1 LQHGSGSVELTVV
14 ADFVA
19 RGIEDAGVVPAQ
31 QMLTAVI
38 PSSGSIA
45 ARPLARHTVRSAER
59 NGVNATSPAT
69 AAAMAPRRINATG
82 R

>member
-1 LQHGSGSVELTVV
+1 
-14 ADFVA
+14 
-19 RGIEDAGVVPAQ
+19 
-31 QMLTAVI
+31 MLTAVI